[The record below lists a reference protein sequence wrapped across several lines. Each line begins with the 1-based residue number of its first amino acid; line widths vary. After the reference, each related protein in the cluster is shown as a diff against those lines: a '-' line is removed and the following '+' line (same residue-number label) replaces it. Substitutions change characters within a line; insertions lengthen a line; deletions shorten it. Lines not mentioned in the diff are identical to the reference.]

1 MLINAGDEGGNDD
14 VQGPGPEAAPDQ
26 RLWGDQAAI
35 KLLAGEIIEVI
46 DRKAPDFNGDR
57 STMVYQGNDPDMR
70 GPFPGGLSGEFK
82 IIPA

>member
-1 MLINAGDEGGNDD
+1 MYLNARMPEIVRVSIVDPDELNDFEEIID
-14 VQGPGPEAAPDQ
+14 DYT
-26 RLWGDQAAI
+26 
-35 KLLAGEIIEVI
+35 GEIIEVI